1 MRNSLV
7 VSYHGR
13 CAADGTVVVMVGVV
27 MVSFFGLDCEKGG
40 SPFTN
45 EQMNQYNDNKGTT
58 VVPGLID
65 FFCWDDMDVMYR
77 LLSIQTMR
85 LCEVCF
91 LC

>member
-1 MRNSLV
+1 MTFILWLGIVKREAL
-7 VSYHGR
+7 R
-13 CAADGTVVVMVGVV
+13 
-27 MVSFFGLDCEKGG
+27 
-40 SPFTN
+40 PQI

-85 LCEVCF
+85 LCEVCLIVDVF
-91 LC
+91 FFMVYTI